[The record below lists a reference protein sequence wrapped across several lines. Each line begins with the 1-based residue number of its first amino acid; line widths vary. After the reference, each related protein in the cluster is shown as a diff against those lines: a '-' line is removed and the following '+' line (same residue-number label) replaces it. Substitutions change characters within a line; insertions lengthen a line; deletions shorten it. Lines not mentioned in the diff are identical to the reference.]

1 MMKNVLLYLP
11 AFYLLVQTNFA
22 SKDASNPSS
31 GDHLSK
37 TKSGKFFALLSKKK
51 NDFLVEVKSKTK
63 TRNKKIVEAVNKHF
77 GNVLI
82 SWFKIVADN
91 LTDPSQILVFIC

>member
-1 MMKNVLLYLP
+1 MKNVLLYLP

-82 SWFKIVADN
+82 SWFKIVADK